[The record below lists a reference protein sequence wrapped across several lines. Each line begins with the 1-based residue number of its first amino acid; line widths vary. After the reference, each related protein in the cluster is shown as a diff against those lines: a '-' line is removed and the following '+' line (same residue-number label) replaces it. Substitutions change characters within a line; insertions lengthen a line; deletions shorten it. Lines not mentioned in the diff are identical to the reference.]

1 MMAAAADVVIERLLD
16 RAVARAMADSPRATA
31 LIQQLQGR
39 RLAITISGTPW
50 TTIIESTGRSL
61 KALRLDARPDDA
73 TARSAAGAQPGAARA
88 DAPADAPADATIIG
102 APLSLLALAGSE
114 PQAVI
119 QRGDVQI
126 CGDAEI
132 AQQFRELGGLL
143 KPDIEAGMA
152 HFLGGSGAHLAMRGM
167 RAASRWGRTAAW
179 TSLRNLAEYLSHES
193 RDLVSRPEA
202 EHFLRGVDTVRE
214 QLDRIDARLQ
224 LMERRIEQRMEQRVE
239 QQRAAAAAR
248 RPAPP

>member
-1 MMAAAADVVIERLLD
+1 MMQGLLD

-39 RLAITISGTPW
+39 RLAITVSGTPW
-50 TTIIESTGRSL
+50 TTVIESTGRSL
-61 KALRLDARPDDA
+61 KALRADARP
-73 TARSAAGAQPGAARA
+73 A
-88 DAPADAPADATIIG
+88 DASADAPADATIIG
-102 APLSLLALAGSE
+102 APLSLLALVGSDA
-114 PQAVI
+114 QSVI

-126 CGDAEI
+126 SGDAEI
-132 AQQFRELGGLL
+132 TQQFRELAGLL

-152 HFLGGSGAHLAMRGM
+152 QFLGGSGAHLAMRGM
-167 RAASRWGRTAAW
+167 RAAAGWTRTAAW
-179 TSLRNLAEYLSHES
+179 TSVRNLAEYLSHES

-224 LMERRIEQRMEQRVE
+224 LME
-239 QQRAAAAAR
+239 QRAATLKMPR
-248 RPAPP
+248 